1 MIENIFQKS
10 RFLVLIAVAAAAIS
24 AVLLY
29 FVSFFV
35 LTHILIDLPLDI
47 PKTIDSGKMLAVK
60 LLKLLDLLLIS
71 ITFQMISVCL
81 YRLFIT
87 PILIEKSSF
96 LNVLNIKSFHDL
108 KITII
113 QVAVVIM
120 VILFLERAVEFGAT
134 LETLYFGIAVALV
147 ISASIYASNNMK

>member
-1 MIENIFQKS
+1 MIENVFQKS
-10 RFLVLIAVAAAAIS
+10 RFLVLIAIAAAAIS

-29 FVSFFV
+29 FVSFSV
-35 LTHILIDLPLDI
+35 LMHILIDLLQNI

-60 LLKLLDLLLIS
+60 LLKLLDLLLIA
-71 ITFQMISVCL
+71 ITFQMISVSL

-87 PILIEKSSF
+87 PILVEKSPF
-96 LNVLNIKSFHDL
+96 LNALNIKTFHDL

-113 QVAVVIM
+113 QVSVVIM

-147 ISASIYASNNMK
+147 ILASIYASNNMK